1 MQKCVVGGCG
11 DGLLV
16 CKQVAGIKEGGTGV
30 KDFQRGSEGLLNEK
44 REGLAARGSV
54 FVQRQ
59 YSLSQGVAGGF
70 GPVGGADLLVD
81 VGHVASVE
89 ERKAGRS
96 PAWVPSNFAV
106 PSGIAERA

>member
-16 CKQVAGIKEGGTGV
+16 CKQVAGIKEGGTGI

-81 VGHVASVE
+81 VGHV
-89 ERKAGRS
+89 
-96 PAWVPSNFAV
+96 PPC
-106 PSGIAERA
+106 RAFGDD